1 MKKNMTEIQI
11 RRERRKAKSRRA
23 IKAYWKAEVFSWW
36 ESYRFLQD
44 NLPNTAE
51 SADRIE
57 RAYVGV
63 FEAYRRYLVA

>member
-1 MKKNMTEIQI
+1 MKKMTETKI

-23 IKAYWKAEVFSWW
+23 IKAYWKAEAFSWW
-36 ESYRFLQD
+36 ESYRFLED
-44 NLPNTAE
+44 NLPDTAE

-57 RAYVGV
+57 RAYVGA